1 LSQKALSLYKK
12 IPFVS
17 KVQTVEIMHNL
28 EKVYIEAVI
37 SSDKEALKYAL
48 KGLIRCKHLLGIDAS
63 TYEQEYASYHFKE
76 TKPKPQKQKQT
87 VTSSFGKKQY
97 TTTKTPVNNTKIYLK
112 DIKFS
117 KDKIIITFNKNINY
131 TDVLFFEL
139 NFENRY
145 KDIYDINA
153 ILPKNK
159 PNELKI
165 NGIKRVALSQN
176 SKDKIR
182 LVLED
187 TKNIKSSA
195 YVKDNKLVI
204 HILNLPKH
212 YASKKETKQKD
223 LNIKDLFKTK
233 SYKKI
238 KKYSKS
244 IVIDPGHG
252 GKDSGAV
259 GYNRLQEKRAVL
271 SIALQLRDILKKRGY
286 RVYMTRSSDKFIDLK
301 DRTHFANIKKADLF
315 ISIHAN
321 AVEGKKKL
329 TQKGIETFY
338 LSSARSERA
347 KRVAAKENRASM
359 INMDILSKNTLL
371 NFLNREKIIQSN
383 KLAIDIQGS
392 LLKSLKSRYR
402 GIKDGGVRPAPFWV
416 LVGAGMPAV
425 LVEVGYI
432 TNPTEAQ
439 RLFNP
444 FYQTYIAKGLAN
456 GIESYFLKN

>member
-1 LSQKALSLYKK
+1 
-12 IPFVS
+12 
-17 KVQTVEIMHNL
+17 MHDL

-37 SSDKEALKYAL
+37 NSDREALKYAL

-63 TYEQEYASYHFKE
+63 TYEKEYASYHFVEKKA
-76 TKPKPQKQKQT
+76 TTPKPKKEVKRDPNIPEPVFK
-87 VTSSFGKKQY
+87 VEDKKEPVKKS
-97 TTTKTPVNNTKIYLK
+97 KTYVK
-112 DIKFS
+112 DIKVS
-117 KDKIIITFNKNINY
+117 KNQIEIIFNKKINFK
-131 TDVLFFEL
+131 DVLFFEL

-145 KDIYDINA
+145 KDIYDIKA
-153 ILPKNK
+153 VLPRSRSKQ
-159 PNELKI
+159 LHI
-165 NGIKRVALSQN
+165 DGIKRVALSQN
-176 SKDKIR
+176 SKEKIR

-187 TKNIKSSA
+187 SKNIKSSA

-204 HILNLPKH
+204 HITPAVKTIF
-212 YASKKETKQKD
+212 ATTEKAKKRQKELHVKELFETKQ
-223 LNIKDLFKTK
+223 
-233 SYKKI
+233 YKKI

-259 GYNRLQEKRAVL
+259 GYNRYQEKRAVL
-271 SIALQLRDILKKRGY
+271 AIALKLKNILKKRGY
-286 RVYMTRSSDKFIDLK
+286 RVYMTRSKDRFIDLK
-301 DRTHFANIKKADLF
+301 DRTHFANVKKADLF

-321 AVEGKKKL
+321 AVEGRKKL

-338 LSSARSERA
+338 LSPARSERA

-383 KLAIDIQGS
+383 KLAIDVQGNI
-392 LLKSLKSRYR
+392 LKTLRKSYS

-432 TNPTEAQ
+432 TNPTEAK

-444 FYQTYIAKGLAN
+444 FYQNYIAKGLAD

>member
-1 LSQKALSLYKK
+1 
-12 IPFVS
+12 
-17 KVQTVEIMHNL
+17 MHDL
-28 EKVYIEAVI
+28 EKIYIESVI
-37 SSDKEALKYAL
+37 NNDEEALKYAL

-63 TYEQEYASYHFKE
+63 TYESEYASHHFIE
-76 TKPKPQKQKQT
+76 SKPKVRKPAKSITTIPTPKEKKPLEVFMQKPNDHIYVKNIE
-87 VTSSFGKKQY
+87 VE
-97 TTTKTPVNNTKIYLK
+97 NN
-112 DIKFS
+112 
-117 KDKIIITFNKNINY
+117 KIIIYFNKNISY
-131 TDVLFFEL
+131 TNVLFFEL
-139 NFENRY
+139 NFNNRY
-145 KDIYDINA
+145 KDIYDIKA
-153 ILPKNK
+153 ILPKNLDTH
-159 PNELKI
+159 LKLE
-165 NGIKRVALSQN
+165 GIKRVQLSQN

-187 TKNIKSSA
+187 SKNIKSSA

-204 HILNLPKH
+204 HIANLKI
-212 YASKKETKQKD
+212 AKQV
-223 LNIKDLFKTK
+223 KTK
-233 SYKKI
+233 PTKKIEIKELFNQQSYKKI

-259 GYNRLQEKRAVL
+259 GYNRYQEKKAVL
-271 SIALQLRDILKKRGY
+271 AIALKLRNILKKKGY
-286 RVYMTRSSDKFIDLK
+286 RVYMTRSRDKFIDLK

-321 AVEGKKKL
+321 AVEGRKKL

-338 LSSARSERA
+338 LSPARSSRA

-359 INMDILSKNTLL
+359 INMDMLSKNTLL

-383 KLAIDIQGS
+383 KLAIDIQANI
-392 LLKSLKSRYR
+392 LKTLRRKYSD
-402 GIKDGGVRPAPFWV
+402 IKDGGVRPAPFWV

-432 TNPTEAQ
+432 TNPTEAK

-444 FYQTYIAKGLAN
+444 FYQNRIAKGLAD